1 MRITYANKEI
11 EKLCSSEKEMDKFF
25 DHNQELVMCLKTL
38 IDFLELLDNI
48 DLMMYSYQGYNYEKI
63 LGTSDKYSLRII
75 PKKRKSPYRLYLK
88 RSNQGGEIELIKI
101 DKHKYKL

>member
-25 DHNQELVMCLKTL
+25 DYNQELVMCLKTL
-38 IDFLELLDNI
+38 IDLLESIDNI
-48 DLMMYSYQGYNYEKI
+48 DLMYSYQGYNYEKI

-88 RSNQGGEIELIKI
+88 VVTKGLK
-101 DKHKYKL
+101 